1 MESVVITYHTYL
13 ILLSLFIITLFQST
27 FIKQMQILNS
37 GNEEVGGWSEEDK
50 KTFRFL
56 FSVF

>member
-56 FSVF
+56 FIVF